1 MCLGAFGSS
10 VFRPANSVWAS
21 SSVCWLRDYSGS
33 AQYCL
38 WFARVLH
45 WCSFAGMEDATIEA
59 IFDQAA
65 ALNADG
71 KKQISAPGAA
81 GLLVLLDSS
90 SLSSTLNDIEGVYDQ
105 RGWPANHSPSLED
118 INTYLTSVATVVCA
132 NKYLCKGPVGG
143 RYLCARTPDQQSCSH
158 RLY

>member
-1 MCLGAFGSS
+1 MCGLLSS
-10 VFRPANSVWAS
+10 AS
-21 SSVCWLRDYSGS
+21 WLQDYSGS

-38 WFARVLH
+38 RSARILH
-45 WCSFAGMEDATIEA
+45 WCSFAAMDDVTIEA

-71 KKQISAPGAA
+71 QKQISAPGAA

-105 RGWPANHSPSLED
+105 RGWPANHSLSLED
-118 INTYLTSVATVVCA
+118 FHLHGN
-132 NKYLCKGPVGG
+132 
-143 RYLCARTPDQQSCSH
+143 
-158 RLY
+158 